1 MLIYVMVKVNDSDHK
16 ICTDQIVKPT
26 DHSQVPGVIELY
38 STIIIILQVV
48 WCYTMRACSKGGGI
62 VHFSEVA

>member
-38 STIIIILQVV
+38 HHYYTGGVILYNESLVNNSRV
-48 WCYTMRACSKGGGI
+48 LCMRVCS
-62 VHFSEVA
+62 